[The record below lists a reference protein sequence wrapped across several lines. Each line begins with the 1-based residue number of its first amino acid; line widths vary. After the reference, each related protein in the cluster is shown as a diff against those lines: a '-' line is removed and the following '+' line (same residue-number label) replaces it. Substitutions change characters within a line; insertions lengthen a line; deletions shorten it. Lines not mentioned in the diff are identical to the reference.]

1 MILQLSADTLVILI
15 PILLLAVITGALAVY
30 FYLHGKLERLR
41 NRYTQLESE
50 LDHEQQ
56 RSTEKQAAFEQLSLQ
71 HRRTFNVMATRA
83 LNNNNEQ
90 FLRLARES
98 LGQFHIRA
106 EGELE
111 KREQAVENLVKPI
124 RDALEKT
131 ERQVQRMEHDR
142 QQAHGALSKHL
153 ETMAESHRLLQTE
166 TRNLVQALRRP
177 EVRGQWGELTLKRLA
192 ELAGMVEHC
201 DFREQASVQTE
212 NGQLRPD
219 MVVRMPGKREI
230 IVDAKT
236 PLDAYLSAVECV
248 DDDKR
253 KGYLEQHARNVR
265 ARIRELSSKAYW
277 QQFRHSP
284 DFVVLFIPGE
294 QFLSAA
300 LDINHTLIED
310 ALSQNVI
317 LATPTSFV
325 ALLRAVAYGW
335 RQEVL
340 AENADVIREVG
351 QDLYGRLATFAEHL
365 SRLGRSLDNSVDAF
379 NKAVGSYDSRILPG
393 AKRFTELGITAIK
406 EPPELAPVKRTA
418 RPVEVPDDTDSDPD
432 QVPEDAG
439 NPVFCPP

>member
-1 MILQLSADTLVILI
+1 MFILFVPA
-15 PILLLAVITGALAVY
+15 LLLAVVTGALATY
-30 FYLHGKLERLR
+30 FFLIGKFDRLR
-41 NRYTQLESE
+41 NRCTQLESE
-50 LDHEQQ
+50 LDHEHL
-56 RSTEKQAAFEQLSLQ
+56 RAVEKQAAFDHLSLQ
-71 HRRTFNVMATRA
+71 LRRTFDVMATRA

-98 LGQFHIRA
+98 LGQFHVKA

-124 RDALEKT
+124 REALEKT
-131 ERQVQRMEHDR
+131 EQQVQRMEHDR
-142 QQAHGALSKHL
+142 QHAHGALSKHL

-201 DFREQASVQTE
+201 DFREQESVQTDD
-212 NGQLRPD
+212 GQQRPD
-219 MVVRMPGKREI
+219 MVVRMPGKRAI

-253 KGYLEQHARNVR
+253 KQHLQQHARNVR

-277 QQFRHSP
+277 QQFPHSP
-284 DFVVLFIPGE
+284 DFVVLFIPGD
-294 QFLSAA
+294 QFLSTA
-300 LDINHTLIED
+300 LDLDHTLIED

-335 RQEVL
+335 RQETL
-340 AENADVIREVG
+340 TENAEVIRELG

-379 NKAVGSYDSRILPG
+379 NKAIGSYDSRILPG
-393 AKRFTELGITAIK
+393 AKKFTELGITAMK
-406 EPPELAPVKRTA
+406 EPPGLTPVRRTT
-418 RPVEVPDDTDSDPD
+418 RPAGVQEEIQSKPR
-432 QVPEDAG
+432 QVAE
-439 NPVFCPP
+439 

>member
-1 MILQLSADTLVILI
+1 MPADMFILFI
-15 PILLLAVITGALAVY
+15 PALLLAMITGALVVY
-30 FYLHGKLERLR
+30 FYLVGKFDRLR
-41 NRYTQLESE
+41 NRCTQLESE
-50 LDHEQQ
+50 LDHEHR
-56 RSTEKQAAFEQLSLQ
+56 RSAEKQAAFEQLSLQ

-98 LGQFHIRA
+98 LGQFHIKA

-124 RDALEKT
+124 RDALERT
-131 ERQVQRMEHDR
+131 EKQVQRMENGR

-201 DFREQASVQTE
+201 DFEEQASVQTD
-212 NGQLRPD
+212 NGQQRPD
-219 MVVRMPGKREI
+219 MIVRMPDKREI

-236 PLDAYLSAVECV
+236 PLDAYLSAVEAV
-248 DDDKR
+248 TDEER
-253 KGYLEQHARNVR
+253 ETRLEQHARNVR
-265 ARIRELSSKAYW
+265 ARIRELSSKSYW

-284 DFVVLFIPGE
+284 DFVVLFIPGD

-300 LDINHTLIED
+300 LDVDHTLIED

-325 ALLRAVAYGW
+325 ALLRAIAYGW

-340 AENADVIREVG
+340 AENAEVIREVG

-365 SRLGRSLDNSVDAF
+365 SRLGRSLDSSVSAY
-379 NKAVGSYDSRILPG
+379 NKAISSYDSRILPG
-393 AKRFTELGITAIK
+393 AKKFTELGVTARK
-406 EPPELAPVKRTA
+406 EPPRLE
-418 RPVEVPDDTDSDPD
+418 PVERSARHVETPEAIPASND
-432 QVPEDAG
+432 QSPEKH
-439 NPVFCPP
+439 